1 MLIRL
6 LKEMLIIAL
15 GTFALFYLM
24 FPTLG
29 VFELIPDAIPL
40 VGSIDEAGA
49 TLIIANVLSYYGI
62 DLTRLFVRGEPSE
75 QREKSVRATGSKKV
89 VRRVR
94 RIPKPQAHN
103 DDTRDVEDAE
113 YIELPRHRD

>member
-1 MLIRL
+1 MPRL
-6 LKEMLIIAL
+6 LKEMLIIL
-15 GTFALFYLM
+15 FGVFATIYLM

-49 TLIIANVLSYYGI
+49 TLILANVLNYYGI
-62 DLTRLFVRGEPSE
+62 NLTALFNRSE
-75 QREKSVRATGSKKV
+75 DKPQAKKKRI

-94 RIPKPQAHN
+94 RVPKQPEQPAE
-103 DDTRDVEDAE
+103 VIEDAD
-113 YIELPRHRD
+113 YRELDSGKQE

>member
-1 MLIRL
+1 MSRL
-6 LKEMLIIAL
+6 LKEMILIFL
-15 GTFALFYLM
+15 GLFATIYLL

-49 TLIIANVLSYYGI
+49 TLIIANVLNYYGI
-62 DLTRLFVRGEPSE
+62 NLTGLFSREGTQASE
-75 QREKSVRATGSKKV
+75 QPKTKKV

-94 RIPKPQAHN
+94 RVPKQPAQLDN
-103 DDTRDVEDAE
+103 GSDDDAIEDAE
-113 YIELPRHRD
+113 IRELEDDR